1 MKALR
6 AFKSYLYG
14 RPFKLFTDH
23 KNLTF
28 IHAATSPKI
37 ILWRADLNQY
47 PFIAYHIAGPLNW
60 ETDFLSRI
68 ETESVEELPSNEDQ
82 IASNAIA

>member
-1 MKALR
+1 M
-6 AFKSYLYG
+6 
-14 RPFKLFTDH
+14 
-23 KNLTF
+23 
-28 IHAATSPKI
+28 
-37 ILWRADLNQY
+37 NQY